1 MAYKS
6 GSNCWDNLIHISWR
20 GWALF
25 IPLILSPSFCD
36 NFPLFSKTLVYKC
49 QCHKPRGRKLVPV
62 PLSQSYTPI
71 PTHIPHQNFY
81 LSFRFVSET
90 MKLKAA
96 HFTTPCSRCLPERNL
111 NSTGIGVEGGNRKQ
125 KNEHYVASA
134 RHCPVYN
141 DLKII
146 TGRLEKALS
155 YSSNVIVARGTYC
168 RCNLNSLLQRV
179 EFVQE
184 KSYVP

>member
-1 MAYKS
+1 MLS
-6 GSNCWDNLIHISWR
+6 
-20 GWALF
+20 
-25 IPLILSPSFCD
+25 IPLILSPSFCN

-49 QCHKPRGRKLVPV
+49 QCHLQTVGKKASGLS
-62 PLSQSYTPI
+62 LSQSYTPI
-71 PTHIPHQNFY
+71 PTHIPHPNFY
-81 LSFRFVSET
+81 LSFRFVSEM

-111 NSTGIGVEGGNRKQ
+111 NSTGIGVEGGNRKR
-125 KNEHYVASA
+125 KSEHYVASA
-134 RHCPVYN
+134 RRCLVYN

-146 TGRLEKALS
+146 TGRLEGALS

-168 RCNLNSLLQRV
+168 GCNLNSLLQRV